1 MAFVSSLLCVK
12 MSFGSWEYEKIIKM
26 NYRLKR
32 FLEKLIIP
40 GKILGIIFVLFHF
53 YEKGIAFNPMWVV
66 FYLSLIVVIAALW
79 FAFSYLLSV
88 ISKRY
93 KETLDFEEAVLP
105 RKLSVLCADVK
116 RRPWLLLLIPGEDG
130 IFFLPLLYI
139 GLNPLTAFAAS
150 ALFALAHAGYKSWS
164 AMTGTFLIAFVVCLT
179 ILPNGIIPVIIGHF
193 IVDITVFL
201 ILLYMERQEAKAQ
214 AEAWQHE
221 TENYDD

>member
-1 MAFVSSLLCVK
+1 
-12 MSFGSWEYEKIIKM
+12 M
-26 NYRLKR
+26 NYRFKR

-53 YEKGIAFNPMWVV
+53 YEKGIDFNPLWVA

-79 FAFSYLLSV
+79 FAFNYLLSV
-88 ISKRY
+88 ISKKY
-93 KETLDFEEAVLP
+93 KDALDFEEAALP
-105 RKLSVLCADVK
+105 RKLSVLCSDVK

-130 IFFLPLLYI
+130 IFFLPLLYV
-139 GLNPLTAFAAS
+139 GLNPFTAFAAS
-150 ALFALAHAGYKSWS
+150 ALFALAHAGYKSRS

-214 AEAWQHE
+214 AEAWEHE